1 MSEKN
6 YTQSASFGDGY
17 LADLVDLG
25 FVDGLIMET
34 IVSTSDSTGHYD
46 AAPMGI
52 VKNKDQL
59 TIKPFTSS
67 LTYENLK
74 TTKCAVVNVT
84 SDPKLF
90 YITAFKEANPNGKL
104 SPELFEKAKTVPA
117 PKLRKADATIEVKV
131 NKISSLSSERAKF
144 LCNIQHVTAPKAMPK
159 VYCRAQSATIEAIV
173 HATRIKPFLKGTGQQ
188 QKRALKLLEL
198 VDVCQDVV
206 DRTALN
212 SVYSE
217 IMADLNQRIGVWRSE
232 P

>member
-90 YITAFKEANPNGKL
+90 YITSFKEANPNGKL

-144 LCNIQHVTAPKAMPK
+144 LCNIQHVTAPKAMP
-159 VYCRAQSATIEAIV
+159 IEAIV

-217 IMADLNQRIGVWRSE
+217 IMADLNQRISVWRSE

>member
-1 MSEKN
+1 VKKITHSLHRLE
-6 YTQSASFGDGY
+6 DGY
-17 LADLVDLG
+17 LAALVDLG

-104 SPELFEKAKTVPA
+104 SPEMFEKAETVSA
-117 PKLRKADATIEVKV
+117 PKLRKADATVEVTV
-131 NKISSLSSERAKF
+131 NKSRSLSSERAEF
-144 LCNIQHVTAPKAMPK
+144 LCEVQYVDAPKIFPK
-159 VYCRAQSATIEAIV
+159 VYCRAQFATIEAIV
-173 HATRIKPFLKGTGQQ
+173 HATRIKPFLKGTEQQ

-206 DRTALN
+206 DRTAPN

-217 IMADLNQRIGVWRSE
+217 IMADLNQRMSIWRSE
-232 P
+232 T

>member
-1 MSEKN
+1 LEDS
-6 YTQSASFGDGY
+6 Y
-17 LADLVDLG
+17 LAGLVDLG

-34 IVSTSDSTGHYD
+34 VVSTSDSTGHYD

-67 LTYENLK
+67 STYKNLK

-90 YITAFKEANPNGKL
+90 YITAFKETNPNGKL
-104 SPELFEKAKTVPA
+104 SPELFEKAKTIPA
-117 PKLRKADATIEVKV
+117 PKLRKADATIEVTVDKT
-131 NKISSLSSERAKF
+131 SFSSSERAEF
-144 LCNIQHVTAPKAMPK
+144 LCNIQHVTAPKIFPK
-159 VYCRAQSATIEAIV
+159 VYCRAQFATVEAIV
-173 HATRIKPFLKGTGQQ
+173 HATRIKPFLKGTEQQ

-206 DRTALN
+206 DRTAPN

-217 IMADLNQRIGVWRSE
+217 IMADLNQRISIWRSE